1 MLSSNPDRINVL
13 LIEDDED
20 DYILTRDWLRSAGG
34 NRYELTWA
42 RNYDQ
47 ALEALNHNGY
57 DICLL
62 DYRLGGR
69 TGLELLAD
77 ARAKRLEV
85 PATIL
90 LTGQGDMA
98 VDLEA
103 MEAGV
108 ADYLVKGEITSNALE
123 RTVRYVV
130 SQARVLKALD
140 RSETHFRSVVENVL
154 DLITIYET
162 DGSIRYQSPSVTQL
176 LGFSSDEMAISRI
189 VERIHH
195 DDMPE
200 IRAAFNDAMQHPGKP
215 VSVLFRIKDNQNI
228 WRCLESIGRNLL
240 QESGMGAFLVTS
252 RDTTTRRQAEDDLK
266 ETARQL
272 ERSNAELRRF
282 AYVASHDLKE
292 PLRAIS
298 GYVQLLER
306 RYKDRLDPDANDFIR
321 YTVDATVQM
330 NRLITDL
337 LEYSRLES
345 TELNLDTVDCN
356 TVIDRALMNLKGAID
371 AAGAEIL
378 LERTLPNKVV
388 ADRVKLLQVF
398 QNLLSNA
405 IKFHRDKTPVKILI
419 SAKEDEH
426 DWIFCVGDNGI
437 GIEPD
442 DIHRIMGLFKRLHD
456 SSDYPGTGI
465 GLAICRKAVEQHGG
479 KIWVESKPGEGST
492 FFFSIPKPQNNV

>member
-1 MLSSNPDRINVL
+1 MLSRNSDPVRVL

-34 NRYELTWA
+34 DRYKLEWA
-42 RNYDQ
+42 GSYDKGLA
-47 ALEALNHNGY
+47 ALKEDRY

-69 TGLELLAD
+69 TGLELLEE
-77 ARAKRLEV
+77 ARLGRLET

-90 LTGQGDMA
+90 LTGQGDIN

-108 ADYLVKGEITSNALE
+108 ADYLVKGEITRDALE
-123 RTVRYVV
+123 RAVRYAVN
-130 SQARVLKALD
+130 QARILHALN

-154 DLITIYET
+154 DLITIYER
-162 DGSIRYQSPSVTQL
+162 DGTIRYQSPSVNEL
-176 LGFSSDEMAISRI
+176 FGFAPEQTSISQI
-189 VERIHH
+189 IPRIHR
-195 DDMPE
+195 DDMPA
-200 IRAAFNDAMQHPGKP
+200 ILAAFDDAMEHPGNP
-215 VSVLFRIKDNQNI
+215 VSVEFRIKDQLGI

-240 QESGMGAFLVTS
+240 QEPGMSAFLVTS
-252 RDTTTRRQAEDDLK
+252 RDTTIRRQAEDDLK
-266 ETARQL
+266 QTARKL

-306 RYKDRLDPDANDFIR
+306 RYRNHLDEEANEFIQ

-330 NRLITDL
+330 NRLINDL
-337 LEYSRLES
+337 LDYSRLES
-345 TELNLDTVDCN
+345 TDLHRDTIDCN
-356 TVIDRALMNLKGAID
+356 TVVARAIANLKGAID
-371 AAGAEIL
+371 ASSTEVRPGV
-378 LERTLPNKVV
+378 LPNRVW

-398 QNLLSNA
+398 QNLLGNA
-405 IKFHRDKTPVKILI
+405 VKFHREGSP
-419 SAKEDEH
+419 AKVEIAAAEDPQN
-426 DWIFCVGDNGI
+426 WIFSVRDNGI
-437 GIEPD
+437 GIEPE
-442 DIHRIMGLFKRLHD
+442 DIRRIMGLFKRLHD
-456 SSDYPGTGI
+456 NSEYPGTGI

-492 FFFSIPKPQNNV
+492 FSFSLPKPPTND